1 MAVICL
7 FLWLLLCIFSLSLVF
22 HNLIM
27 KCLCVVSYFPFLLH
41 TSKVCQAF
49 WIYSLIVF
57 IKFGHLQTSVPKIYF
72 PIPFWSWYSVFQLND
87 YSFFFILQVTEDPI
101 FIFSLFKN
109 YFSEFPFLY
118 FLLDCFQVSW
128 YFSFALSNMPMSVSS
143 EVLIWD
149 VIFFSSIISTW
160 LFFISFISHLI
171 MSMFYFKSLS
181 IFIIDILMSLLL
193 PLSLSF
199 LIPFPLTIYCSC
211 WTLWIIYYWVSG
223 FCCIPFIMVWI
234 LFSRQ
239 LTYLCISMILS
250 RIVLNFQKKRF
261 KINSIF
267 RPSCMYDSGV
277 TLLYLL
283 LDVQGVH
290 RHFPVW
296 LLGTWMFPRPT
307 CNLIIH
313 RLTTAW

>member
-1 MAVICL
+1 
-7 FLWLLLCIFSLSLVF
+7 
-22 HNLIM
+22 
-27 KCLCVVSYFPFLLH
+27 
-41 TSKVCQAF
+41 
-49 WIYSLIVF
+49 
-57 IKFGHLQTSVPKIYF
+57 
-72 PIPFWSWYSVFQLND
+72 
-87 YSFFFILQVTEDPI
+87 
-101 FIFSLFKN
+101 
-109 YFSEFPFLY
+109 
-118 FLLDCFQVSW
+118 
-128 YFSFALSNMPMSVSS
+128 MSVSS

-171 MSMFYFKSLS
+171 MSMFHFKSLS

-223 FCCIPFIMVWI
+223 FGCIPFIMVWI
-234 LFSRQ
+234 LFSKQ

-267 RPSCMYDSGV
+267 RLICTYDSGV

-290 RHFPVW
+290 RHFPVVASGNLNVSQTYMQSDNTSSYNFLAIAIFLALWYFILW
-296 LLGTWMFPRPT
+296 LWSLKFRQ
-307 CNLIIH
+307 
-313 RLTTAW
+313 RLKGIPV